1 MRLILD
7 THALI
12 WWLGDDPALSL
23 MARDAILDPVNE
35 ILVSAASAMEVVTKH
50 RLGKLP

>member
-12 WWLGDDPALSL
+12 WWLGDDLALSKV
-23 MARDAILDPVNE
+23 AREAIEDPDNE
-35 ILVSAASAMEVVTKH
+35 ALVSAASAMEVVTNTASEN
-50 RLGKLP
+50 